1 MSPENNQAGRRMSEH
16 SRGVVV
22 ELPIQDDLPSI
33 LNVIRISW
41 IGAHQNVELGITEN
55 DLVREHCHRFEGNA
69 EGRWGEQITDPQAG
83 IISMLA
89 RNSNG
94 EVVGFCRAK
103 EQDESNVIT
112 GVYVLPEVQGTG
124 VGTLLLNNV
133 IDKLNPLKPTILR
146 VATYNSKAIAFYRK
160 HGFKPTEL
168 RENFRMKYSDKRIPI
183 MEMRRNPIAS

>member
-1 MSPENNQAGRRMSEH
+1 MSPENNQEERQISAR

-33 LNVIRISW
+33 LNVIRTSW
-41 IGAHQNVELGITEN
+41 IGAHQNVELGITEK
-55 DLVREHCHRFEGNA
+55 DLVREHYHRFEGNA
-69 EGRWGEQITDPQAG
+69 EGQRGKQITDPQAG

-89 RNSNG
+89 RNPNG
-94 EVVGFCRAK
+94 EVVGFCRAN

-112 GVYVLPEVQGTG
+112 GVYVLPEVQRTG

-133 IDKLNPLKPTILR
+133 IEKLNPLKSTILR
-146 VATYNSKAIAFYRK
+146 VATYNSKAIAFYGK

-168 RENFRMKYSDKRIPI
+168 RENFQMKYSDKRIPI